1 MDETSEQARTHF
13 AGDHNCVQSVAMA
26 LAERYGIENPDIPR
40 MLQPFGGGVS
50 RCGEMCGAV
59 TGAVLGIGLVF
70 GRDGDE
76 RQEGRDTCMRLTAE
90 YMALFRER
98 RGTVRCND
106 LLGVDM
112 SDPAERERVKE
123 EGKFETLCP
132 DLVAESVEIVTAI
145 IDRER
150 LSGPGRA

>member
-1 MDETSEQARTHF
+1 MQVTTQQAVTYF
-13 AGDHNCVQSVAMA
+13 ADYNCAQSVAMA
-26 LAERYGIENPDIPR
+26 LAERYDIDNPDIPR

-76 RQEGRDTCMRLTAE
+76 RQEGRDTCYRLTAE

-98 RGTVRCND
+98 RGKVRCND

-123 EGKFETLCP
+123 EGLFEILCP
-132 DLVAESVEIVTAI
+132 DLVADSVEIVTGV

-150 LSGPGRA
+150 LSGPAPG